1 MNINLYITNF
11 IAKKK
16 KKIII
21 TIIVAY
27 FKYLTN
33 IMECI
38 IPIFVNRRNKHIN
51 KRRNKC
57 LITKLKIKNYL

>member
-1 MNINLYITNF
+1 MFINLL
-11 IAKKK
+11 
-16 KKIII
+16 
-21 TIIVAY
+21 VDLG

-33 IMECI
+33 IMECSI
-38 IPIFVNRRNKHIN
+38 SIFVNRRNKHIN